1 MLDKKIEDMIVEQM
15 NFEIHSAYIY
25 LAMGAYCDSI
35 DMPGFANWF
44 KIQWEEEIYH
54 STRMYE
60 YIVERGGRPILESI
74 EAPQKEWSSLI
85 DTFEKALIH
94 EQEVTKRINSI
105 MTEAVN
111 LSDHA
116 TRSFFN
122 WYIDEQVEEE
132 ATVDTIIKQLKMV
145 KDSGHGLFMMDKEMG
160 SRAFV
165 KPTK

>member
-1 MLDKKIEDMIVEQM
+1 MLNKKIEDLIVEQM

-44 KIQWEEEIYH
+44 KVQWEEEIFH
-54 STRMYE
+54 ATRMYE
-60 YIVERGGRPILESI
+60 YIVERGGRPMM
-74 EAPQKEWSSLI
+74 EAIPAPPKEWNSLL
-85 DTFEKALIH
+85 DSFEKALLH
-94 EQEVTKRINSI
+94 EQEVTSRINNI

-132 ATVDTIIKQLKMV
+132 SNVDTIIKQLKMV
-145 KDSGHGLFMMDKEMG
+145 KDSGHGLFMMDKDMG
-160 SRAFV
+160 SRVFV
-165 KPTK
+165 KPEK